1 MDAPVVLI
9 HKGDSSY
16 LFNTL
21 YMLNR
26 YHSPSNIFL
35 IGDNANAHY
44 SNWCTHFQF
53 ENYSHK
59 AEELRPIY
67 WHKSVFSFEHELFCL
82 QRWMVLE
89 SFMQEHNLQK
99 AIYIDSDV
107 LVFDNL
113 PNWLP
118 KFSSYGMSIIGV
130 SGHTNFVQSSTTLAK
145 FNAYV
150 IDKYSTE
157 KGKEAIQKWFDEH
170 MAGKADHGI
179 SDMDMLTHFAEEY
192 PDEVINLETS
202 YSEFAFD
209 RSFSESNGFAIDA
222 NTGFKSIVWK
232 QEKPYFFNL
241 QSGKEIHA
249 VTLHFQGNIKQNQKH
264 YIPKPDGSYRLWQSY
279 FRIRFLLSKIEYK
292 VLRLIG

>member
-1 MDAPVVLI
+1 MDAPIVLI

-26 YHSPSNIFL
+26 YHSKSAIFL

-44 SNWCTHFQF
+44 SDWCTHYQF

-59 AEELRPIY
+59 AEELRPNY
-67 WHKSVFSFEHELFCL
+67 WHKSVFSYEHELFCL

-89 SFMQEHNLQK
+89 SFMQEHNLQQ
-99 AIYIDSDV
+99 AIYLDSDV

-113 PNWLP
+113 PSWLP
-118 KFSSYGMSIIGV
+118 KFAGYGMSIVGV
-130 SGHTNFVQSSTTLAK
+130 SGHTNFVQSTTTLAK

-150 IDKYSTE
+150 MGKYSTE
-157 KGKEAIQKWFDEH
+157 NGKEAIQQWFDEH

-192 PDEVINLETS
+192 PTEVVNLENY

-209 RSFSESNGFAIDA
+209 RSFSESNGFETEP
-222 NTGFKSIVWK
+222 NTGFKKVVWNDD
-232 QEKPYFFNL
+232 KPYFTPL
-241 QSGKEIHA
+241 KSEATIPA
-249 VTLHFQGNIKQNQKH
+249 ITLHLQGNIKQNQKH
-264 YIPKPDGSYRLWQSY
+264 YIPNPDFAYSFWKAY
-279 FRIRFLLSKIEYK
+279 FSIRYLLSKIERK
-292 VLRLIG
+292 VLG